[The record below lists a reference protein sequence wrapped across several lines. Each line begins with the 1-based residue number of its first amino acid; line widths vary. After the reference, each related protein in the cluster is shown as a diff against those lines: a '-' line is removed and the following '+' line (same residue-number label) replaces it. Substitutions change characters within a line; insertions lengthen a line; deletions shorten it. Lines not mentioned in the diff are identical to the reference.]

1 MKTALLTLNSDFT
14 TYEIACGAIERSHE
28 PESPKWEVYAHK
40 WAKGTVPIAPP
51 FIEEAFWF
59 YPENKNLEQQQVVKA
74 IATMQEWIDTGISM
88 ELLFNLNEGVYFPA
102 EPNRCLTAKDIFD
115 TLIMAWELGCK
126 AIYYIRTVQKDNTI
140 YGLMSDLNIITFL
153 EKLTKLIKVKTT
165 FQEGILS
172 NQKSTRCLR
181 IVEAVVKKNLPPGV
195 NGHWT

>member
-1 MKTALLTLNSDFT
+1 TSPDGHPVNISCRSNLWRP
-14 TYEIACGAIERSHE
+14 YGAIMYM
-28 PESPKWEVYAHK
+28 VDAHPRDQTHT
-40 WAKGTVPIAPP
+40 TVPIAPP

-126 AIYYIRTVQKDNTI
+126 AIYYVRTVQKDNFRE
-140 YGLMSDLNIITFL
+140 SDDSCSSCAN
-153 EKLTKLIKVKTT
+153 
-165 FQEGILS
+165 
-172 NQKSTRCLR
+172 
-181 IVEAVVKKNLPPGV
+181 
-195 NGHWT
+195 